1 MSNSTPGFRV
11 RPATLKDVPV
21 IAKNLLEEG
30 LDDFQRAGAH
40 PVLCMSYDLVT
51 SKTYLLISPD
61 DKPAALFGVDTSGC
75 IWMNMT
81 HEVRRHPKAFIKWA
95 REFVKTLG
103 PVLWNR
109 VDIQN
114 NNLRKFLRLIGF
126 KIINVVLC
134 STRNIYYVEFAKLNY
149 VRKHN

>member
-1 MSNSTPGFRV
+1 MSNSTPGFSV
-11 RPATLKDVPV
+11 RPATLEDVPV
-21 IAKNLLEEG
+21 IAKELLEEG
-30 LDDFQRAGAH
+30 IEDFNRAGLN
-40 PVLCMSYDLVT
+40 PVLCMAYDTLN
-51 SKTYLLISPD
+51 SKTFLLISPD
-61 DKPAALFGVDTSGC
+61 NKPAALVGTYADGC

-95 REFVKTLG
+95 KEFVKTG
-103 PVLWNR
+103 PMLWNR

-134 STRNIYYVEFAKLNY
+134 DTRNIYYVEFAKVN
-149 VRKHN
+149 

>member
-1 MSNSTPGFRV
+1 MSNSTPGFSV

-21 IAKNLLEEG
+21 IAADLLKEG
-30 LDDFQRAGAH
+30 AADFFRAGMH
-40 PVLCMSYDLVT
+40 PVLCMSYDVLE
-51 SKTYLLISPD
+51 SKSFLLTSPD
-61 DKPAALFGVDTSGC
+61 GKPAALFGVYENGC
-75 IWMNMT
+75 VWMNMT
-81 HEVRRHPKAFIKWA
+81 NEIRNHSKTFIKYP

-126 KIINVVLC
+126 KVINVVLC
-134 STRNIYYVEFAKLNY
+134 DTRNIYYVEFAKVN
-149 VRKHN
+149 NG

>member
-1 MSNSTPGFRV
+1 MSNSTPGFSV
-11 RPATLKDVPV
+11 RPATLEDVPV
-21 IAKNLLEEG
+21 IASDLLEEG
-30 LDDFQRAGAH
+30 VADFHRAGVN
-40 PVLCMSYDLVT
+40 PVLCMAADTLY
-51 SKTYLLISPD
+51 SKTFFLISPD
-61 DKPAALFGVDTSGC
+61 NKPAALFGVYADGC

-81 HEVRRHPKAFIKWA
+81 HEVRKHPKAFIKWA

-126 KIINVVLC
+126 KVINVVLC
-134 STRNIYYVEFAKLNY
+134 DTKNIYYVEFAKVNY
-149 VRKHN
+149 GSI

>member
-1 MSNSTPGFRV
+1 MTNSTPGFSV
-11 RPATLKDVPV
+11 RPATLEDVPV
-21 IAKNLLEEG
+21 IAKDLLEEG
-30 LDDFQRAGAH
+30 IEDFNRAGLN
-40 PVLCMSYDLVT
+40 PVLCMAYDTLN
-51 SKTYLLISPD
+51 SKTFLLISPD
-61 DKPAALFGVDTSGC
+61 NKPAALVGTYADGC

-95 REFVKTLG
+95 KEFVKTG
-103 PVLWNR
+103 PMLWNR

-134 STRNIYYVEFAKLNY
+134 DTRNIYYVEFAKVN
-149 VRKHN
+149 

>member
-1 MSNSTPGFRV
+1 MSNSTSGFKV
-11 RPATLKDVPV
+11 RPAALEDVPV
-21 IAKNLLEEG
+21 IAKDLLEEG
-30 LDDFQRAGAH
+30 IADFFRAGIN
-40 PVLCMSYDLVT
+40 PVLCMAADTLCST
-51 SKTYLLISPD
+51 TFFLISPD
-61 DKPAALFGVDTSGC
+61 DKPAALFGVTDEGC
-75 IWMNMT
+75 VWMNMT

-126 KIINVVLC
+126 KVINVVLC
-134 STRNIYYVEFAKLNY
+134 DTRNIYYVEFAKVNY
-149 VRKHN
+149 GSI

>member
-1 MSNSTPGFRV
+1 MSNSTPGFSV
-11 RPATLKDVPV
+11 RPATLEDVPV
-21 IAKNLLEEG
+21 IAKDLLEEG
-30 LDDFQRAGAH
+30 IEDFNRAGLN
-40 PVLCMSYDLVT
+40 PVLCMAYDTLN
-51 SKTYLLISPD
+51 SKTFLLISPD
-61 DKPAALFGVDTSGC
+61 NKPAALVGTYADGC

-95 REFVKTLG
+95 KEFVKTG

-126 KIINVVLC
+126 KVINVVLC
-134 STRNIYYVEFAKLNY
+134 DTRNIYYVEFAKVNY
-149 VRKHN
+149 GRW

>member
-1 MSNSTPGFRV
+1 MSNSTPGFSV
-11 RPATLKDVPV
+11 RPATLEDVPV
-21 IAKNLLEEG
+21 IASDLLEEG
-30 LDDFQRAGAH
+30 VADFHRAGVN
-40 PVLCMSYDLVT
+40 PVLCMAADTLY
-51 SKTYLLISPD
+51 SKTFFLISPD
-61 DKPAALFGVDTSGC
+61 NKPAALFGVYADGC

-81 HEVRRHPKAFIKWA
+81 HEIRKHPKAFIKWA

-126 KIINVVLC
+126 KVINVVLC
-134 STRNIYYVEFAKLNY
+134 DTKNIYYVEFAKVNY
-149 VRKHN
+149 D